1 MIFQATNLDIFRDMA
16 ASLAKKM
23 SRNHFLL
30 PYHRP
35 RFVIFGMICYFCT
48 AMNTMNLNSVEQYNE
63 LYGLPTPH
71 PLVTVLRLQD
81 APAVFGHIRIDY
93 GLYAVFIK
101 HGQGCVLRYGRREY
115 DYQEG
120 SEVSIAPGQSVTVEG
135 KTAKTHNIEALLFH
149 PDLIYGTSLARK
161 MRQYSFFN
169 YSET

>member
-1 MIFQATNLDIFRDMA
+1 
-16 ASLAKKM
+16 
-23 SRNHFLL
+23 
-30 PYHRP
+30 
-35 RFVIFGMICYFCT
+35 
-48 AMNTMNLNSVEQYNE
+48 MNLNSVKQYNE

-81 APAVFGHIRIDY
+81 APAVFDHIRIDY

-120 SEVSIAPGQSVTVEG
+120 SVVSIAPGQSVTVEG
-135 KTAKTHNIEALLFH
+135 KTAKTHDIEALLFH

-169 YSET
+169 LSFASTDFQR